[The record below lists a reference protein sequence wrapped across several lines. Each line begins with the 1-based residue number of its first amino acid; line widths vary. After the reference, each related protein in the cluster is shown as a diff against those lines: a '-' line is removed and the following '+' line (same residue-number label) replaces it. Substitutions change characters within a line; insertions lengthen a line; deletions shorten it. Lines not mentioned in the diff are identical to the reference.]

1 MTHDD
6 PPAESRPGD
15 EEQAGTGVAVLLAVA
30 AVLAATIAGRGS
42 ILSDK
47 GSDTFHEAIRE
58 HVKQSAAVVED
69 IRFLYDEEASQ
80 ALLVAEARILA
91 DEYRR
96 EAGQV
101 SGAARDFLRLE
112 AAAQEELATT
122 LAEASELAGDDRYET
137 DGDAFDVV
145 GRLAD
150 RRALNP
156 ELVAL
161 DPDATEAEGV
171 AASRKAAALVGTTV
185 PVAVAF
191 LFGALAPGLPRRR
204 RHLVWIGFVFVG
216 IGVAAALLVELML

>member
-1 MTHDD
+1 MTHSD
-6 PPAESRPGD
+6 PAAEGQPED
-15 EEQAGTGVAVLLAVA
+15 EQAGTGVAVLLAVA

-47 GSDTFHEAIRE
+47 GSDTYHEAIRE

-112 AAAQEELATT
+112 AAALEQLAAT

-137 DGDAFDVV
+137 DDDAFDVAV
-145 GRLAD
+145 RLAD

-171 AASRKAAALVGTTV
+171 ATARKAAALVGTTV

-191 LFGALAPGLPRRR
+191 LFGALAPALPRRR
-204 RHLVWIGFVFVG
+204 RQLVWIGFAFVG
-216 IGVAAALLVELML
+216 IGLVAALLVEVTL